1 MLVLNNSYELGTT
14 YLQVFFLWMFC
25 SELVVSFACVYFV
38 VRGHFMP
45 LLFEVFQFYARS
57 SLPLK
62 KVWLEKSGSLY
73 LGTQAVRVL
82 APAPEMWVPGTH
94 AS

>member
-1 MLVLNNSYELGTT
+1 
-14 YLQVFFLWMFC
+14 
-25 SELVVSFACVYFV
+25 
-38 VRGHFMP
+38 MP

-62 KVWLEKSGSLY
+62 KVRLEKSGSLY

-82 APAPEMWVPGTH
+82 APAPEMWVPATH